1 MPAARASRP
10 LLPVATHRPRRR
22 PSDRRTLRRAVA
34 ALCLLLALYCLL
46 AGAVSLAQTPAEPDS
61 RLGAPAPRDRLPLLI
76 PMIFLV
82 FLVVTAA
89 VARHRRQ
96 AAPEPAPVRSPA
108 IRGR

>member
-1 MPAARASRP
+1 
-10 LLPVATHRPRRR
+10 
-22 PSDRRTLRRAVA
+22 
-34 ALCLLLALYCLL
+34 
-46 AGAVSLAQTPAEPDS
+46 
-61 RLGAPAPRDRLPLLI
+61 
-76 PMIFLV
+76 MIFLV